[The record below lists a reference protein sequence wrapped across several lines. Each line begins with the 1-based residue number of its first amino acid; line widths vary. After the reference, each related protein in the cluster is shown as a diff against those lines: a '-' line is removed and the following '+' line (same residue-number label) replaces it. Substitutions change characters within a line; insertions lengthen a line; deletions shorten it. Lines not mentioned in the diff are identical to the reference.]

1 MGIGIIYL
9 EGGLIVRPFIKVILV
24 DSSLVPLSFPA
35 TGLDLK
41 YQAWVSF
48 YSQAPNPIRVG
59 HSCSIHASITPTS
72 LVVACS
78 VHS

>member
-9 EGGLIVRPFIKVILV
+9 EGGLIVCPFIKVILV

-41 YQAWVSF
+41 YQA
-48 YSQAPNPIRVG
+48 
-59 HSCSIHASITPTS
+59 
-72 LVVACS
+72 
-78 VHS
+78 